1 MDDLIIYRRKRP
13 NGKFIGNE
21 QPVMKVEYEKGRF
34 IVFKK
39 LADAIGAKD
48 NDAIMFSFSKSR
60 GCAYIFKESP
70 EVDSYY
76 LSLAG
81 PSRPYFRFTSKS
93 LSGFFREIFE
103 IPIINKVSYFELTGS
118 KNDKGHFEIKLQS
131 N

>member
-1 MDDLIIYRRKRP
+1 MDDLIIFRRKRP
-13 NGKFIGNE
+13 DGKFIGQE

-39 LADAIGAKD
+39 LADAIGAND

-70 EVDSYY
+70 EADSYY

-81 PSRPYFRFTSKS
+81 PTRPYFRFTSKA
-93 LSGFFREIFE
+93 LSRFFMEMFE
-103 IPIINKVSYFELTGS
+103 IPIINKFSYFELTGN
-118 KNDKGHFEIKLQS
+118 KNDKGHFELKIQI